1 MTPTETVAVLFTDI
15 VGSTE
20 LAMSVPSDIADEVR
34 RTHFSVLRRAI
45 DACDG
50 TEVKSLGDGL
60 MAVCSNPSS
69 ALACAVSM
77 QQGVER
83 SNRHSPH
90 SVGLRVGLSIGEATR
105 EEDDYFGEPV
115 IEAARLCARAQGGQ
129 ILVSDML
136 RAMAGRRSPLPF
148 RSLGELE
155 LKGLPDPITTHE
167 VGWEPLPADESVAPT
182 GDVPLPHGLTYR
194 SAFGIIGRDAEL
206 AFLEDARKRVDEQT
220 GPEVVLIAGE
230 AGQGK
235 TTVAAEVAR
244 RAHETGSI
252 VLLGRCDEDLRI
264 PYAPFCQALEQY
276 ITHAPEEVLVSQ
288 LAEHGAP
295 LARMVPA
302 ARQRL
307 GDMALRE
314 PLDADTERYLFYGA
328 ASDLLAA
335 ASAERPV
342 VLVLDDLQWADNGSL
357 QLLRHLVK
365 YTTEARMLIVATYR
379 DAELS
384 GGHPLTET
392 LGFLRREHGVSRLEL
407 KGLGDLEVT
416 MLLEAAAGH
425 DLDENGV
432 ALAHLVQRETDGNP
446 FFVTEL
452 LRHLAESG
460 TIVQDG
466 TGRWVP
472 GEGFSDLTLPESVR
486 EVVAARAAR
495 VGGRAISALSMAAV
509 IGRDF
514 DLELLVQATGMD
526 EDGLLDLLDDAV
538 AASLVRENPG
548 APGRYSFSHALVQHT
563 LYQDLGGTRRARSHR
578 QVAEAIEDM
587 LGEHAGNRAEELA
600 YHFLNA
606 TTPVHLDKAL
616 VYARQAGDQALRAL
630 APADAVR
637 HYSQAI
643 ELLADVRD
651 PDPHLSIDLLL
662 SLGTAQR
669 QAGIAAFRET
679 LLEAAR
685 QAGELGDGPRLAQ
698 AALANNRGYVS
709 ALGEVDVEREQALE
723 SALETLPEAESAPR
737 ALLLATLCAELSYG
751 PLDRRL
757 ALAREAKAIAR
768 RLGDKATL
776 AKVLYLCD
784 DSLRVPSLL
793 AERLA
798 DSIEALS
805 LGEDLGDPVTSFWAA
820 SAVQPNAHQAGE
832 FDLAERAIDTMNRLS
847 RRLNQPALVW
857 HARFHEASQAMLHGD
872 CANAERLATEA
883 LDLGMASGQPDAL
896 LYYGTQMGVVRLQ
909 QGRASEFVSLIAE
922 VAEANP
928 TIPSY
933 TAALACAQLDAGN
946 ESEALRL
953 LEAGA
958 EEAFSLP
965 PHAPWMDGI
974 LAYCAVAIELA
985 VPAVAEQLLALVDP
999 IRDQIPSFGMIAREP
1014 VATFAGGLASV
1025 LCRYDKAE
1033 EYFEIAVDLAARGG
1047 MRFAEAQ
1054 TDLLRGRMLAARGE
1068 DARGRQLLER
1078 ARSRSVTGGYG
1089 MIERRAAA
1097 ACRALDASS
1106 VL

>member
-1 MTPTETVAVLFTDI
+1 MTSTETVAVLFTDI

-45 DACDG
+45 AASDG

-60 MAVCSNPSS
+60 MAVCPNPSS

-77 QQGVER
+77 QQGVEG
-83 SNRHSPH
+83 SNRRSPH
-90 SVGLRVGLSIGEATR
+90 TVGLRVGLSIGEATR

-115 IEAARLCARAQGGQ
+115 IEAARLCAKAQGGQ

-136 RAMAGRRSPLPF
+136 RAMAGRRSPHSF

-167 VGWEPLPADESVAPT
+167 VGWEPLAEHESVAPT
-182 GDVPLPHGLTYR
+182 GEFPLPHGLTYR
-194 SAFGIIGRDAEL
+194 SPFGIIGRDAEL
-206 AFLEDARKRVDEQT
+206 AFLEDARKRTDEQV

-244 RAHETGSI
+244 RAHQTGSI

-264 PYAPFCQALEQY
+264 PYGPFCEALGHY
-276 ITHAPEEVLVSQ
+276 LTHAPDELLASQ
-288 LAEHGAP
+288 LAEHWAP

-307 GDMALRE
+307 GDAPLPD

-328 ASDLLAA
+328 ASDLLG
-335 ASAERPV
+335 SAGAIRPV
-342 VLVLDDLQWADNGSL
+342 VLVLDDLQWADDGSL

-365 YTTEARMLIVATYR
+365 HIAEARVLIVATYR
-379 DAELS
+379 AVEV
-384 GGHPLTET
+384 GGTHPLTET
-392 LGFLRREHGVSRLEL
+392 LGSLRREQGVSRLEL

-425 DLDENGV
+425 DLDERGV

-495 VGGRAISALSMAAV
+495 VGGSAITALSMAAV

-514 DLELLVQATGMD
+514 DLDLLVQATGMD

-538 AASLVRENPG
+538 TASLVREIPD
-548 APGRYSFSHALVQHT
+548 APGRYSFSHALVQRT
-563 LYQDLGGTRRARSHR
+563 LYKDLGGTRRARSHR
-578 QVAEAIEDM
+578 RVAEALEDL
-587 LGEHAGNRAEELA
+587 LGERTGQRAEELA

-606 TTPVHLDKAL
+606 TTPAHLDKAL
-616 VYARQAGDQALRAL
+616 AYAREAGHQALLAL
-630 APADAVR
+630 APGDAVR

-643 ELLADVRD
+643 ELLEDSRD
-651 PDPHLSIDLLL
+651 PDPLLSIDLLL
-662 SLGTAQR
+662 SLGISQR

-679 LLEAAR
+679 LLAAAR

-709 ALGEVDVEREQALE
+709 TLGEVDSEREQALE
-723 SALETLPEAESAPR
+723 LALQTLSEAESTER
-737 ALLLATLCAELSYG
+737 ALLMATLCAELSYG

-757 ALAREAKAIAR
+757 ALARQAKAIAR
-768 RLGDKATL
+768 QLGDKATL
-776 AKVLYLCD
+776 GKVLYLCD

-793 AERLA
+793 GERLA
-798 DSIEALS
+798 DSIEALT
-805 LGEDLGDPVTSFWAA
+805 LGEDLGDPVISFWAA

-832 FDLAERAIDTMNRLS
+832 FELAERAIETMNRLS
-847 RRLNQPALVW
+847 VRLNQPSLVW
-857 HARFHEASQAMLHGD
+857 HARFHEAAQAMLHGD
-872 CANAERLATEA
+872 CHNAERLATEA

-933 TAALACAQLDAGN
+933 TAALACAQLEAGN

-953 LEAGA
+953 LEAA
-958 EEAFSLP
+958 AQQAFSLP
-965 PHAPWMDGI
+965 PQAPWMDGI

-985 VPAVAEQLLALVDP
+985 VPDAAEQLLALVDP

-1025 LCRYDKAE
+1025 LGRYDQAE
-1033 EYFEIAVDLAARGG
+1033 EYFEIAADLADRGG
-1047 MRFAEAQ
+1047 MKFAEAQ
-1054 TDLLRGRMLAARGE
+1054 TDLLRGRMLVARGE

-1078 ARSRSVTGGYG
+1078 ARSRAATGGYA
-1089 MIERRAAA
+1089 MVERRAAA
-1097 ACRALDASS
+1097 AL
-1106 VL
+1106 